1 MNKFVISV
9 DIGGTNIRTAI
20 VDTEGSVSN
29 HSTIS
34 TLPEKGIENA
44 AERLSELIQETIT
57 NVIPKSEKITNM
69 PLTCPILR
77 LSNIL

>member
-29 HSTIS
+29 HSSIS
-34 TLPEKGIENA
+34 TLPEKGIE
-44 AERLSELIQETIT
+44 
-57 NVIPKSEKITNM
+57 M
-69 PLTCPILR
+69 LR
-77 LSNIL
+77 KEYLN